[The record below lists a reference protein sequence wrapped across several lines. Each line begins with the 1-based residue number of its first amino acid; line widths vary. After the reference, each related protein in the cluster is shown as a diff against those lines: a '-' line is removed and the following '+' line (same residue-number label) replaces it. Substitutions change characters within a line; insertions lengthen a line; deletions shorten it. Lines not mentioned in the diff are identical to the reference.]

1 MSHRRPPRGKQK
13 RPSRSERARR
23 RPAQAVRHAEGRIS
37 ITLPSR
43 REPPSRVVAH
53 LGPTNSGKTYAALEE
68 LAAKGSGVYAGPLR
82 MLAQEAHRRLGE
94 RIGPENVGLVTG
106 EERVNERAPVTC
118 STVEMAPQ
126 SGDLLVL
133 DEVQWADDT
142 ERGSAWTRL
151 LLAGEYREI
160 LLLGAL
166 DALPLVERAFPE
178 VELKVFDRKLPLEWV
193 GERTLR
199 SLAPGTVLVS
209 FSRRAVL
216 ALAGEVN
223 RLHPGRVAVLYGAM
237 PLASR
242 REEIE
247 RFLSGAADVCVGTD
261 VLGHGVNLPCETL
274 LFAETTK
281 FDGEERR
288 DLLPWELAQIAG
300 RAGRFGLVERGHVGV
315 LAGLGWGSPDPGL
328 VESALE
334 PHVPLPG
341 GHWGYRVVDEARIRP
356 RLSDLGVDDPAQLDA
371 ALVAWHRVALREWAF
386 ESWLAVES
394 LQPLR
399 LRLEAVQ
406 RRLAE
411 RGRRISL
418 DDTWKLVNAPVDEDG
433 LELLAT
439 FALALAGDRVAR
451 PHLTF
456 LLDIARLRGASL
468 EDAEQAGRE
477 ASILRWFALQYPG
490 VGGVTIE
497 RAAALEEAAA
507 ERVVARLRVEV
518 ESPTIGRC
526 RSCGRSCAPWF
537 PLCNRCAG
545 ISARS

>member
-1 MSHRRPPRGKQK
+1 MRGRRPPRGRQK
-13 RPSRSERARR
+13 RPSRSVRERR
-23 RPAQAVRHAEGRIS
+23 RSGEAVQAAERRIT

-43 REPPSRVVAH
+43 RVEPERVVAH
-53 LGPTNSGKTYAALEE
+53 LGPTNSGKTYAALKE
-68 LAAKGSGVYAGPLR
+68 LAEKRSGVYAGPLR

-94 RIGPENVGLVTG
+94 WIGAEHVGLVTG
-106 EERVNERAPVTC
+106 EERVNELAPVLC

-126 SGDLLVL
+126 SGELLVL

-151 LLAGEYREI
+151 LLAGAYREI

-166 DALPLVERAFPE
+166 DALPLVDRAFPQR
-178 VELKVFDRKLPLEWV
+178 ELKVFERKLPLEFV

-199 SLAPGTVLVS
+199 SLTPGTVVVA

-223 RLHPGRVAVLYGAM
+223 RLHPERVSVLYGAM

-247 RFLSGAADVCVGTD
+247 RFVSGSADVCVATD

-315 LAGLGWGSPDPGL
+315 LAGLGWGSANPKL

-341 GHWGYRVVDEARIRP
+341 GHLGYRAVDEARIRP
-356 RLSDLGVDDPAQLDA
+356 QLADLGVQDPVHLDA
-371 ALVAWHRVALREWAF
+371 ALVAWHRVALREWAA

-399 LRLEAVQ
+399 LRLQAVQ

-411 RGRRISL
+411 RRRHISL
-418 DDTWKLVNAPVDEDG
+418 SDMWKLVNAPVDEDA

-439 FALALAGDRVAR
+439 LALAITGDRVAR
-451 PHLTF
+451 PQLNF
-456 LLDIARLRGASL
+456 LLDTTRLRGSSL

-477 ASILRWFALQYPG
+477 ASILRWFALQYAG

-497 RAAALEEAAA
+497 RAAALEATAAA
-507 ERVVARLRVEV
+507 RVVARLRVEV

-526 RSCGRSCAPWF
+526 RSCGRSCPPWF
-537 PLCNRCAG
+537 PLCDRCAG
-545 ISARS
+545 IAARA